1 MTRLGELL
9 AEAGLEPVSGEQD
22 AKFSAYLELLQ
33 KWNSKLN
40 LTAIRSSEEILRR
53 HFVECIFCARNL
65 PGGLGTLL
73 DFGSGA
79 GFPGIPIALCRPEIA
94 VTLAE
99 SQAKKAAFLR
109 EAVRV
114 LGLDTEVYGG
124 RAEAMTAR
132 FDAVAMRAVDKM
144 AVAVP
149 AAIERLKVGG
159 RLVLL
164 VGEAGAGLEGYEGLD
179 WTEPLRL
186 RGLERSVMAVGRL
199 RG

>member
-1 MTRLGELL
+1 MTRLSELL
-9 AEAGLEPVSGEQD
+9 VEAGLEPVSGEQD

-65 PGGLGTLL
+65 PDGIATLL

-79 GFPGIPIALCRPEIA
+79 GFPGIPIALCRAEIA

-99 SQAKKAAFLR
+99 SQSKKAAFLR

-114 LGLDTEVYGG
+114 LGLGSEVYGG
-124 RAEAMTAR
+124 RAEAMTVK

-144 AVAVP
+144 VVAVP
-149 AAIERLKVGG
+149 SAIGRLKVGG
-159 RLVLL
+159 RLILL
-164 VGEAGAGLEGYEGLD
+164 VGEAGVGLEGYEG
-179 WTEPLRL
+179 WEWAEPLRL
-186 RGLERSVMAVGRL
+186 PGQERSVMAVGRF